1 MGVFKSI
8 EEFAKYVGKEFL
20 TPPFYITKII
30 TTGKKHPTNYAEV
43 KYEAIIE
50 GEGIIPYKE
59 VQVRYQMVKDKL
71 MSNSI
76 DKKYGDE
83 KLYIDPEDNKS
94 FTTRK
99 LAKAHMLEKGH
110 RGAVIV
116 DLDREWWD
124 TNHLY
129 FNGKDVITYISKKR
143 FMTSRTMQRYDF
155 WVLNISLID
164 EYPKRFTI
172 KKYTTDLWLNKYTTT
187 LRNFLKESD
196 EPFFYKI
203 PIKKA
208 SVFDFMNWKDSP
220 LK

>member
-50 GEGIIPYKE
+50 GEGIIPSKE
-59 VQVRYQMVKDKL
+59 VEVRYQMVKDEL

-76 DKKYGDE
+76 DKGLLIEELNRD
-83 KLYIDPEDNKS
+83 
-94 FTTRK
+94 
-99 LAKAHMLEKGH
+99 
-110 RGAVIV
+110 
-116 DLDREWWD
+116 WWD

-143 FMTSRTMQRYDF
+143 IIGSGPLLGVESCDF
-155 WVLNISLID
+155 WVLNTGLI
-164 EYPKRFTI
+164 EEHPERFTI
-172 KKYTTDLWLNKYTTT
+172 EKYTTGLWLNKYTTT
-187 LRNFLKESD
+187 IRNFIKESD
-196 EPFFYKI
+196 ESLFYKI
-203 PIKKA
+203 PIKKTPI
-208 SVFDFMNWKDSP
+208 FDFMNWKDSP

>member
-50 GEGIIPYKE
+50 GEGIIPSKE
-59 VQVRYQMVKDKL
+59 VEVRYQMIKDKL

-76 DKKYGDE
+76 DNSELDFDPNNSVGDIE
-83 KLYIDPEDNKS
+83 RLVGD
-94 FTTRK
+94 
-99 LAKAHMLEKGH
+99 
-110 RGAVIV
+110 
-116 DLDREWWD
+116 WWD

-129 FNGKDVITYISKKR
+129 YNGQDVITYINKKR
-143 FMTSRTMQRYDF
+143 LLKKYEF
-155 WVLNISLID
+155 WVLNISSLG
-164 EYPKRFTI
+164 ENPNRFTVGGI
-172 KKYTTDLWLNKYTTT
+172 STDLWLNKYTTT
-187 LRNFLKESD
+187 LRNFIKESD

-203 PIKKA
+203 PIKKTPA
-208 SVFDFMNWKDSP
+208 FDFMNWKDSP

>member
-8 EEFAKYVGKEFL
+8 EEFATYVGKEFL
-20 TPPFYITKII
+20 TPPFHITKIR

-76 DKKYGDE
+76 DYKQFIIKQDS
-83 KLYIDPEDNKS
+83 D
-94 FTTRK
+94 
-99 LAKAHMLEKGH
+99 
-110 RGAVIV
+110 
-116 DLDREWWD
+116 WWD

-129 FNGKDVITYISKKR
+129 FNGNNVVTYISKKR
-143 FMTSRTMQRYDF
+143 SLQRCDF
-155 WVLNISLID
+155 WVLNMDSIED
-164 EYPKRFTI
+164 YPQKLSEGNFTN
-172 KKYTTDLWLNKYTTT
+172 LWLNKYATTI
-187 LRNFLKESD
+187 RNFLKESD
-196 EPFFYKI
+196 EAPFYKI

-208 SVFDFMNWKDSP
+208 PAFAFMNWKDSP
-220 LK
+220 LKEN